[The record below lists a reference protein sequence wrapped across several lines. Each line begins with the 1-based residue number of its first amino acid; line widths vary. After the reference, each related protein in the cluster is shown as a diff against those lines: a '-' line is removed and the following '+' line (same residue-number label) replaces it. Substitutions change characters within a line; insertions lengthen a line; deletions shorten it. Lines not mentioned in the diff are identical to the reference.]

1 MKTLAFLLLVQ
12 SSESVRV
19 TVGTL
24 GTLVGST
31 FDPTPTGLSTRKLA
45 TFKGIPF
52 AAAPVGE
59 LRWRS
64 PQPLSSFG
72 GAPDREATSYGA
84 ACVQPPDFS
93 GSESWKSG
101 GFSGSEDC
109 LVSSAALSRAHT
121 QNTPTPRIA
130 HTHRTTHSLPC
141 AHACARGLTHTD

>member
-93 GSESWKSG
+93 GSE
-101 GFSGSEDC
+101 DC